1 MTLSLYDAPTPNG
14 AKVRIMLAELG
25 VEHDH
30 HLIDLGK
37 GEQFSAE
44 FLRISP
50 NNKIPGLVDTE
61 GPDGQ
66 TIRLFE
72 SGAILIYLAQKY
84 QSPLLPAQGA
94 KHYQTLVWLMFQ
106 MGGLGPIA
114 GNAHHFRHAAKE
126 HDPYGIA
133 RFTDEVGR
141 LYGVMDKRLS
151 ASAYLACDDYT
162 IADLACFPWVLP
174 YERQGRDLEDYDHL
188 SRWFG
193 RVAARP
199 AVQDALRTLHAD
211 SAREEYLLD
220 TLPPKAR
227 RAYTEARQD

>member
-14 AKVRIMLAELG
+14 AKVRILLAELG
-25 VEHDH
+25 VAFEHH
-30 HLIDLGK
+30 RIDLGK
-37 GEQFSAE
+37 DEQFSEA

-61 GPDGQ
+61 GPEGQ

-94 KHYQTLVWLMFQ
+94 RHYQTLVWLMFQ

-114 GNAHHFRHAAKE
+114 GNAHHFRHFAQE
-126 HDPYGIA
+126 RVPYGIA
-133 RFTDEVGR
+133 RFTNEVRR
-141 LYGVMDKRLS
+141 LYGVMDKRLG

-162 IADLACFPWVLP
+162 IADIACFPWVLP
-174 YERQGRDLEDYDHL
+174 YKRQGQDLEDYDHL
-188 SRWFG
+188 ARWFG
-193 RVAARP
+193 CIAARP
-199 AVQDALRTLHAD
+199 AVQNALRTLHAD
-211 SAREEYLLD
+211 SGRDEYLLD
-220 TLPPKAR
+220 ALPLKAQ
-227 RAYTEARQD
+227 RAYDEAREA